1 MILIPLPTSAGNHQF
16 HNADTFSKNKAAI
29 MIQENELK
37 NNIIE
42 NKILELFN
50 RPKELEK
57 LASNANNFIVKDAS
71 NRIINE
77 IKELEHL

>member
-42 NKILELFN
+42 NKVLELFDN
-50 RPKELEK
+50 SKELER
-57 LASNANNFIVKDAS
+57 LASNANNFIVKDATDK
-71 NRIINE
+71 IINE
-77 IKELEHL
+77 IKELDYL